1 MYKPPVVYVTW
12 IQTFTQ
18 VGSMYNFSRTKNLFY
33 DWTIFRVIL
42 YSYNRKKHFTILCVV
57 LKELSNISRRRTSS
71 YGKILPHFLVRQ
83 LPVRQKMA
91 ILEDD
96 QHLYSL
102 LSSPPTTDV
111 YDGIPFLQEKYFL
124 FWCTIPDD
132 IIYRIIWRKCKYLTI
147 QGSRKL
153 FLLWLSN
160 CNCLRIVASHV
171 S

>member
-1 MYKPPVVYVTW
+1 MYKPPVIHVTW

-96 QHLYSL
+96 QHHCSL
-102 LSSPPTTDV
+102 LLSPPTPDV
-111 YDGIPFLQEKYFL
+111 FDGISYLQEKYFCYDSPLLMIL
-124 FWCTIPDD
+124 FIE
-132 IIYRIIWRKCKYLTI
+132 
-147 QGSRKL
+147 
-153 FLLWLSN
+153 
-160 CNCLRIVASHV
+160 
-171 S
+171 